1 MADLMNLQTILKQ
14 GYDLLLG
21 SVAAFYVFMAPYT
34 KVEESFNVQVLFN
47 LLNIWYFGF
56 HDFGLP
62 PLFSGYIFILF
73 FKILFG
79 FQDFGFII
87 TVYIGLFFDT
97 LSRGFQI
104 LGT

>member
-79 FQDFGFII
+79 FQDFGFI
-87 TVYIGLFFDT
+87 GLFFDT
-97 LSRGFQI
+97 LSRVFKI